1 MTGPRSPSDPP
12 APRSSSEPPT
22 PRSLS
27 ERSES
32 KGPTFSVTGLTG
44 IPEIRPG
51 DELAAI
57 IARAYLD
64 HGALD
69 GDILVVTSKI
79 VSKAEGR
86 IVEAAERDAVIDAET
101 VRVVATVE
109 HAGGRTRIV
118 ENPQGLVLA
127 AAGVDA
133 SNAADGEV
141 LLLPLDP
148 DASARELAAAIRAAT
163 GARIGVVLSDTL
175 GRAWRAGQI
184 DQAIGAAGVR
194 VVEDLRG
201 STDSGGRVLEATIA
215 ALGDEIAS
223 AAELVKGKTSR
234 IPVAVVRGLAR
245 LVTDSLDEPGAR
257 ELQRPARED
266 LFRLGA
272 AEAWREGYQAALA
285 AGAPT
290 GGDGSGPR
298 GGWTVVVPVK
308 PAAAGKSRLE
318 VPGVDRV
325 DLARAIAVDTIEAAA
340 SSGSVSRVLVV
351 TADAETAT
359 AVGGIPRV
367 EVVPDT
373 ADGLRAAIALGIA
386 AAGSD
391 ADRAVLLGD
400 LPALAPGE
408 LDHALALAAAAGR
421 AFVPDAEG
429 TGSALATARARLPFE
444 PRFGA
449 DSAAEHRAAGFV
461 ELLLPTDWGLRR
473 DVDTIEH
480 LIVARAHGALGPR
493 TAALLDSPPVAG

>member
-1 MTGPRSPSDPP
+1 MTGAP
-12 APRSSSEPPT
+12 ASY
-22 PRSLS
+22 
-27 ERSES
+27 
-32 KGPTFSVTGLTG
+32 SVTGLAG

-51 DELAAI
+51 DDLAAI
-57 IARAYLD
+57 VARAYAEL
-64 HGALD
+64 GPAD
-69 GDILVVTSKI
+69 GDILVVTSKV

-141 LLLPLDP
+141 LLLPLDA
-148 DASARELAAAIRAAT
+148 DASARALAGALRAAT
-163 GARIGVVLSDTL
+163 GARLGVVVSDTL
-175 GRAWRAGQI
+175 GRAWRVGQI

-194 VVEDLRG
+194 VVDDLRG

-215 ALGDEIAS
+215 AIGDELAS
-223 AAELVKGKTSR
+223 AAELVKGKASG
-234 IPVAVVRGLAR
+234 IPVAVVRGLGR

-257 ELQRPARED
+257 GLQRPARED

-285 AGAPT
+285 AAT
-290 GGDGSGPR
+290 GSGASSAR
-298 GGWTVVVPVK
+298 WTLVVPVK
-308 PAAAGKSRLE
+308 PAVAGKSRLA
-318 VPGVDRV
+318 VPGADRV
-325 DLARAIAVDTIEAAA
+325 GLARAIALDTIEAAA
-340 SSGSVSRVLVV
+340 ACDAVARVLVV
-351 TADAETAT
+351 TGDAETAD
-359 AVGGIPRV
+359 AARGIRGV
-367 EVVPDT
+367 EIVPDT
-373 ADGLRAAIALGIA
+373 AGGLRAAIALGIE
-386 AAGSD
+386 AAGPD

-408 LDHALALAAAAGR
+408 LGHALALAATAGR
-421 AFVPDAEG
+421 AFVPDADG
-429 TGSALATARARLPFE
+429 VGSALATARARLPFE

-449 DSAAEHRAAGFV
+449 ESAAAHRAAGFA
-461 ELLLPTDWGLRR
+461 ELALPAGWGLRR

-480 LIVARAHGALGPR
+480 LEAAHALGALGPR
-493 TAALLDSPPVAG
+493 TAALTRR